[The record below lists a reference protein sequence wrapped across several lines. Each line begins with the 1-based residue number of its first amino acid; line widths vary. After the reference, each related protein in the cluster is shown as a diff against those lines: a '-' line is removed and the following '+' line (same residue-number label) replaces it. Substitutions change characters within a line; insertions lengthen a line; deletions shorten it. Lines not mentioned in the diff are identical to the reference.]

1 METVADVT
9 KKLLNGQEPV
19 VLADGGLKGPADMVD
34 LIGKK
39 TGDSPKKLLNS
50 NDDLFSP
57 NDPLSNNFTIEDP
70 DSRHLRQQIDA
81 KK

>member
-1 METVADVT
+1 MVADVT
-9 KKLLNGQEPV
+9 KKLRSGQEPV
-19 VLADGGLKGPADMVD
+19 VLADGGLKGPSDMVD

-39 TGDSPKKLLNS
+39 AGDFPNKLLNS

-57 NDPLSNNFTIEDP
+57 NDPLSNNFTIEEP
-70 DSRHLRQQIDA
+70 ESRHLRQQIDE